1 MNRKMDRPTWEQRL
15 GSRPP
20 LKEGGYSREL
30 EGRVMQRVASGRP
43 PVRRRLI
50 RWSPVL
56 ACGLLL
62 AIGVGQAEQLAGWAG
77 RLGGMVQTDGS
88 SLNGGKPFTLR
99 VAADSAADFMAAYG
113 EGFEQKYPNAELQVI
128 PPKRQ
133 GLNRTAAGQAWG
145 DWFAD
150 QRPDVLELE
159 ADRTFAELA
168 AEGRLQTLELLS
180 RDEGWER
187 GRMHPGV
194 TATLRSLG
202 GGGLYGIAPEYEQL
216 ALYYNS
222 SLFEQYGIPLPRD
235 GMTWGTLLETASRF
249 AKARGTAEER
259 TYGLAADGGLL
270 LLEGLV
276 RSAASGSL
284 GMLDKE
290 GRVSLRSGGW
300 EKLWEQ
306 AVSAARSGAVYLPG
320 AAALAADGGKRAVP
334 MGGASQAAKTAEAS
348 AADGGKKAVPMG
360 GAAQVVKAEEA
371 LAADGS
377 SAAGEGGTGPVDG
390 AALSSGE
397 GEFPSEEPSALWLFL
412 QGRAAM
418 ALGPYDW
425 ARRLDEAARTKPD
438 GTAVD
443 WNVVTEP
450 AVASGRMSESTTFRL
465 RLVYAASAES
475 PQPDAALAL
484 VKYIAGEEAAK
495 RRAAAAGEQ
504 YLPSRL
510 PGLTLRLLQGKHAE
524 AFYRLQPPPQAQAA
538 AGLPARLSE
547 ALPLLAAERFA
558 AAVTGRQPSGAAL
571 RQLEAQLQ
579 AVLDGAK

>member
-1 MNRKMDRPTWEQRL
+1 
-15 GSRPP
+15 
-20 LKEGGYSREL
+20 
-30 EGRVMQRVASGRP
+30 MQRVASGRP

-320 AAALAADGGKRAVP
+320 QLHWRLTEGKGRCRWAVHLKRPRQRKHRRLTEGRRRCRWAAPLKWSRQRKLWRRTDRPPPGK
-334 MGGASQAAKTAEAS
+334 
-348 AADGGKKAVPMG
+348 
-360 GAAQVVKAEEA
+360 
-371 LAADGS
+371 
-377 SAAGEGGTGPVDG
+377 AGQ
-390 AALSSGE
+390 
-397 GEFPSEEPSALWLFL
+397 ALWTEQPSL
-412 QGRAAM
+412 RA
-418 ALGPYDW
+418 
-425 ARRLDEAARTKPD
+425 R
-438 GTAVD
+438 V
-443 WNVVTEP
+443 N
-450 AVASGRMSESTTFRL
+450 FRL
-465 RLVYAASAES
+465 R
-475 PQPDAALAL
+475 
-484 VKYIAGEEAAK
+484 
-495 RRAAAAGEQ
+495 
-504 YLPSRL
+504 SR
-510 PGLTLRLLQGKHAE
+510 
-524 AFYRLQPPPQAQAA
+524 
-538 AGLPARLSE
+538 RLSGCSCR
-547 ALPLLAAERFA
+547 A
-558 AAVTGRQPSGAAL
+558 GRL
-571 RQLEAQLQ
+571 WR
-579 AVLDGAK
+579 